1 MNQRRGFF
9 QFNIQTWVVICSTL
23 IIAMLAQGAF
33 CQGSQPTSREREK
46 NWPRFRGSGG
56 LGVSN
61 HTNIPISW
69 NGKTG
74 EEILWRTA
82 IPSPGH
88 SSPVVWGNHIF
99 LTGADKERLWV
110 YCVDAGSGT
119 LLWQREVK
127 YAQGNESESHDIP
140 EETGL
145 AACTPA
151 TDGERVYAIFANGY
165 ICCYD
170 FDGKQ
175 IWAKHLGPLDNMYGH
190 ASSLLVYRDLVLI
203 QLDQGQTKDRLSKII
218 ALKATTGEN
227 VWSTPRQIPCSWATP
242 IIIETEKR
250 EELITCGNPWVISY
264 KPTTGEEFWRAKC
277 LGGDVALS
285 PVYADGLVFVANA
298 MAMRAAILPGGQ
310 GDITTTNL
318 VWSADDVAAD
328 ICSPLVTNGLLFL
341 LESSGY
347 LICYDAK
354 TGKTVWE
361 KDLRNEFMASPSV
374 AGNNIY
380 LLGEDGVMIII
391 KVGNEYKEISRCEL
405 GERCTASPAFQSG
418 RIYIRSSKHLYC
430 IVQ

>member
-1 MNQRRGFF
+1 MYKRAGFS
-9 QFNIQTWVVICSTL
+9 QSNIPIWIIIRITL
-23 IIAMLAQGAF
+23 VIAMLVRGAH
-33 CQGSQPTSREREK
+33 CQESRQTLSERQK
-46 NWPRFRGSGG
+46 NWPRFRGLGG
-56 LGVSN
+56 LGISHYSN
-61 HTNIPISW
+61 VPISW

-74 EEILWRTA
+74 EGILWRTA
-82 IPSPGH
+82 IPSQGH

-99 LTGADKERLWV
+99 LTGADKEKLGI
-110 YCVDAGSGT
+110 YCVDAASGS

-127 YAQGNESESHDIP
+127 HVQGNESESLDIP
-140 EETGL
+140 EETGF

-175 IWAKHLGPLDNMYGH
+175 IWAKHLDPLDNMYGH
-190 ASSLLVYRDLVLI
+190 ASSLLVYRDLLLI
-203 QLDQGQTKDRLSKII
+203 QLDQGQTKDRLSKIM
-218 ALKATTGEN
+218 ALKVMTGET
-227 VWSTPRQIPCSWATP
+227 VWSTPRKIPCSWATP
-242 IIIETEKR
+242 IIIDTGKR

-264 KPTTGEEFWRAKC
+264 KPATGEELWRAKC

-310 GDITTTNL
+310 GDVTTTNL
-318 VWSADDVAAD
+318 VWSVDDVAAD
-328 ICSPLVTNGLLFL
+328 VCSPLVSHGLLFL

-347 LICYDAK
+347 LQCYDAK

-361 KDLRNEFMASPSV
+361 KDLRDEFMASPSV

-391 KVGNEYKEISRCEL
+391 RVGNEYKEISRCEL
-405 GERCTASPAFQSG
+405 GERCTASPTFQSG
-418 RIYIRSSKHLYC
+418 RIYIRGKENLYC